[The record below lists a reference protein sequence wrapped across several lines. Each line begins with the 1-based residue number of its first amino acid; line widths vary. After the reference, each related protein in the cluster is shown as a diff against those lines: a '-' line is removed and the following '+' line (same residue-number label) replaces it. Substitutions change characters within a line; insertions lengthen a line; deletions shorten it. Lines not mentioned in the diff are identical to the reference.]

1 MALLNT
7 GLTLSN
13 KEGAEKRGLRP
24 GMTQRVGRSARAT
37 FSAAAMASLLAACS
51 TAPDWARPGL
61 IYGDE
66 EAAAASAQQ
75 TSTDSDFPEIQDV
88 PDRPQDTSS
97 AAERQRIAEGLA
109 ADRERSRYTDEV
121 LRGGTEP
128 PASAPRVAEPT
139 PLPSLPKSAGD
150 DRSNASDAGNDTA
163 GVIPPPPRGGRR
175 SLNGTAQSEPT
186 PEEAAKAAADARA
199 TPVED
204 VAREETAPL
213 QQTAQP
219 AAPAPQPAQVQT
231 QTQTQARTQ
240 TQVQPPRR
248 AAVPP
253 RAGTQSASRAPA
265 NPRTEM
271 APIEGEVSNAT
282 SPSLANRQAPA
293 ASQPGTQSYSTT
305 QFERSSAP
313 QLSPEALEA
322 AGGVVSSRYQ
332 QTHGTV
338 VVGGE
343 DEPVTV
349 NMDALN
355 ALPPPGPG
363 ASLDTQIIDGAAAF
377 TSQGGPE
384 AAPFTVYFA
393 HGKTDL
399 SEDDRSNLAEVKAA
413 LDQYGTALRVVGHA
427 SSRTNDLP
435 LARHKLANFDVAAR
449 RAEAVAAELAR
460 QGIDPSRILIES
472 QGEASPVYHES
483 MPAGE
488 AGNRRVEIYIE

>member
-1 MALLNT
+1 MALRNT
-7 GLTLSN
+7 GFMLSS
-13 KEGAEKRGLRP
+13 KDGADNRGGYP
-24 GMTQRVGRSARAT
+24 GMTQRFGRTARAAL
-37 FSAAAMASLLAACS
+37 SAAAMASLLAACS
-51 TAPDWARPGL
+51 TAPEWARPGI

-66 EAAAASAQQ
+66 SAAAASAEQ

-97 AAERQRIAEGLA
+97 AAERERIAEGLA

-139 PLPSLPKSAGD
+139 PLPSLPKSANG

-175 SLNGTAQSEPT
+175 SLNGTAQSGPT

-204 VAREETAPL
+204 VAREEAAPL
-213 QQTAQP
+213 PQQTAQP
-219 AAPAPQPAQVQT
+219 AAPAPQPAQVQAQPQP
-231 QTQTQARTQ
+231 QTQ
-240 TQVQPPRR
+240 RR

-253 RAGTQSASRAPA
+253 RPGSQSAARAPA

-293 ASQPGTQSYSTT
+293 VTQPSAQPGTQTYSAT

-349 NMDALN
+349 NMDALD

-377 TSQGGPE
+377 TSQGGPS
-384 AAPFTVYFA
+384 AAPFTVYFG

-399 SEDDRSNLAEVKAA
+399 SADDRANLAEVKAA

-427 SSRTNDLP
+427 SSRTSDLP

-472 QGEASPVYHES
+472 QGESSPVFHET